1 MREVIIERVRLD
13 PHRRLR
19 LRPTPSR
26 VSGYE
31 SIYRSASKVRWDDLC
46 GELYVHDVPEF
57 STVDEYKQIV
67 AAVAREYGDQLILSP
82 STAYVD
88 VPSDVITA
96 LRERGPVNSR
106 I

>member
-19 LRPTPSR
+19 VLPTLGR
-26 VSGYE
+26 LSGYD
-31 SIYRSASKVRWDDLC
+31 SLYRSASRVRWDDLC

-57 STVDEYKQIV
+57 SNADEFKEIV

-88 VPSDVITA
+88 IPRDVIA
-96 LRERGPVNSR
+96 SLRDRAS
-106 I
+106 

>member
-19 LRPTPSR
+19 VRPTFSR
-26 VSGYE
+26 ASGYN
-31 SIYRSASKVRWDDLC
+31 SIYRSASRVRWDDLC

-57 STVDEYKQIV
+57 STLDEFKQII
-67 AAVAREYGDQLILSP
+67 AAVTCQYGEQLVLAP
-82 STAYVD
+82 STVYVD
-88 VPSDVITA
+88 IPSELIAA
-96 LRERGPVNSR
+96 LCESAVNSR